1 MILIVS
7 RPDDDHVAVVE
18 SELRR
23 RGAPLTLLDL
33 ADLPMRAQLS
43 VEYQQGEAP
52 RPILRIG
59 DSDLDLRKV
68 TAVWSRHP
76 QSPLPDVEI
85 THEAL
90 RHYITQETAD
100 AWAGTSALLNCL
112 WLPGRHWSEV
122 RAGYKALQLQ
132 VAVDLGFDIPSTL
145 ITNST
150 RDFLDFYRQHNGS
163 VITKTVH
170 NRLLPCS
177 NDEGYEAYALTEVVA
192 NQDLVGVEAI
202 RHCPVTVQP
211 NVEKRVELRIT
222 VVGENA
228 FAVEIDSQRTNH
240 MRRDWRR
247 ADPHHGRFAI
257 HELPSEVAGRCVE
270 LAKRLDLRFGVL
282 DVILTPDGRYV
293 FLEINP
299 NGEWLLMERTTDLP
313 ISAAICDLLMS
324 GEVTPSANVATK
336 AGFET
341 TRNPGENKFRQP
353 GVSRAAKFVPA
364 QVRIPQTAVAAT
376 LKYLEKVA
384 STGTAPDKALTGF
397 WSLARR
403 HARTQMDLVWEVE
416 TYLGAVHYN
425 ALLRAEGG
433 ATVSLAVSPKET
445 VPWAFRH
452 AHHARE
458 TDLLRVNGRTL
469 NMQTVMGYLDP
480 FWDDARILSRL
491 VDGCLLREAV
501 EARGIEATAGEI
513 QRGLHA
519 FDQSAGLTSRK
530 ARNLWLKR
538 RDWSPSDLEYEIG
551 RRVIAHKLRK
561 TIVAEKIDSYFA
573 AHRRELDVATIARM
587 RFSERVE
594 ARKMASRIQK
604 STVGFWQAMEAG
616 MVSGEVR
623 KAQSELVVARRRELP
638 ASYADV
644 IFAARPG
651 QIVGPLKC
659 PEGHDVVRV
668 VRIERAQLDEPTR
681 QEIMGLV
688 FEEWLAERRSQSV
701 IEWFWGDAERAPS
714 RLEKFTWAK

>member
-23 RGAPLTLLDL
+23 RGAPLTVLDL
-33 ADLPMRAQLS
+33 ADLPVRAQLS
-43 VEYQQGEAP
+43 IDYQQGEEP
-52 RPILRIG
+52 RPILRTAE
-59 DSDLDLRKV
+59 SDLDLRKV

-76 QSPLPDVEI
+76 QTPRPDVEI

-112 WLPGRHWSEV
+112 WLPGPHWSEV

-132 VAVDLGFDIPSTL
+132 VAAGLGFDIPPTL

-150 RDFLDFYRQHNGS
+150 SDFLDFYRQHNGS
-163 VITKTVH
+163 VVTKTVH
-170 NRLLPCS
+170 NRLLPS
-177 NDEGYEAYALTEVVA
+177 NSAKGYEAFALTEVVA

-211 NVEKRVELRIT
+211 NVEKRVELRIA

-240 MRRDWRR
+240 MRRDWRSI
-247 ADPHHGRFAI
+247 DPHLGRYAI
-257 HELPSEVAGRCVE
+257 HKLPSEVARRCVE
-270 LAKRLDLRFGVL
+270 LAKRLELRFGVL
-282 DVILTPDGRYV
+282 DIILTPDGRYV

-299 NGEWLLMERTTDLP
+299 NGEWLFMERTTELP

-324 GEVTPSANVATK
+324 GEVTPSADVAAK
-336 AGFET
+336 SGFAVI
-341 TRNPGENKFRQP
+341 RNPGGNKFRQP
-353 GVSRAAKFVPA
+353 GVSRAAKLSRS
-364 QVRIPQTAVAAT
+364 QVKIPQMAVAAT

-384 STGTAPDKALTGF
+384 STGTAPDRALAGF
-397 WSLARR
+397 RSLARR
-403 HARTQMDLVWEVE
+403 HSETQMDLVWEVE

-425 ALLRAEGG
+425 ALLRTEGG
-433 ATVSLAVSPKET
+433 AIVSLAVSPKET

-469 NMQTVMGYLDP
+469 NMQTVMGYLDG
-480 FWDDARILSRL
+480 FWDDARILTRL

-501 EARGIEATAGEI
+501 EARGIEATPGEI
-513 QRGLHA
+513 QRGIRA
-519 FDQSAGLTSRK
+519 FEQKAGLKSRK
-530 ARNLWLKR
+530 ARDSWLKR

-561 TIVAEKIDSYFA
+561 EIVAEKIEPYFA

-594 ARKMASRIQK
+594 ARKVASRIQK
-604 STVGFWQAMEAG
+604 STAGFWQAMDEG
-616 MVSGEVR
+616 VVTGEVR
-623 KAQSELVVARRRELP
+623 KAQSELVVVRRRELT
-638 ASYADV
+638 ASYADA
-644 IFAARPG
+644 IFAAKPG

-659 PEGHDVVRV
+659 NEGDDVVRV

>member
-23 RGAPLTLLDL
+23 RGASVTLLDL
-33 ADLPMRAQLS
+33 ADLPVRAQLS
-43 VEYQQGEAP
+43 VEYRQGEAP

-76 QSPLPDVEI
+76 QSPRPDVEI

-112 WLPGRHWSEV
+112 WLPGPHWSEM

-132 VAVDLGFDIPSTL
+132 VAASLGFDIPPTL

-150 RDFLDFYRQHNGS
+150 KDFLDFYRQHNGS

-170 NRLLPCS
+170 NRLLPRNS
-177 NDEGYEAYALTEVVA
+177 TKGYEAFALTEVVA
-192 NQDLVGVEAI
+192 NHDLVGVEAI
-202 RHCPVTVQP
+202 HHCPVTVQP

-222 VVGENA
+222 VVGESV

-240 MRRDWRR
+240 TRRDWRR
-247 ADPHHGRFAI
+247 SDPHHGRYAI
-257 HELPSEVAGRCVE
+257 HKLPSEVARRCVE
-270 LAKRLDLRFGVL
+270 LAKRLGLCFGAV
-282 DVILTPDGRYV
+282 DMILTPEGRYV

-299 NGEWLLMERTTDLP
+299 NGEWLLMERTTEIP

-324 GEVTPSANVATK
+324 GEVTPSAEVAPET
-336 AGFET
+336 GFPT
-341 TRNPGENKFRQP
+341 TRNPSENKFRQP
-353 GVSRAAKFVPA
+353 GVSRAAKLSPA
-364 QVRIPQTAVAAT
+364 QVRIPHTAVAAT
-376 LKYLEKVA
+376 LKYLEKIA
-384 STGTAPDKALTGF
+384 STGTAPDQALAGF
-397 WSLARR
+397 SSLARR
-403 HARTQMDLVWEVE
+403 HAGTQMDLVWEVE
-416 TYLGAVHYN
+416 TYLGTVHYN
-425 ALLRAEGG
+425 ALLRAEDG
-433 ATVSLAVSPKET
+433 ATVSLAVSPKES

-469 NMQTVMGYLDP
+469 NMQTVMGYLDA
-480 FWDDARILSRL
+480 FWDDARILTRL

-501 EARGIEATAGEI
+501 EARGIEATPAQI
-513 QRGLHA
+513 QRGLQA

-530 ARNLWLKR
+530 ARDLWLKR
-538 RDWSPSDLEYEIG
+538 RDWSASDLEYEIG

-561 TIVAEKIDSYFA
+561 EIVAKKIDPYFA

-594 ARKMASRIQK
+594 ARRMASRIQK
-604 STVGFWQAMEAG
+604 STVGFWQAMEEG
-616 MVSGEVR
+616 MASGEVR
-623 KAQSELVVARRRELP
+623 KAQSELVVVRRRELP

-651 QIVGPLKC
+651 QIVGPLTC
-659 PEGHDVVRV
+659 TQGADVVRV
-668 VRIERAQLDEPTR
+668 VRIEKAQLDEPTR
-681 QEIMGLV
+681 QEIMELA
-688 FEEWLAERRSQSV
+688 FEEWLAQRRSQSV

-714 RLEKFTWAK
+714 RLEKFTWAQ